1 MAILTCKL
9 CRKLFNGTDKKICV
23 DCLNRLDDLYPKV
36 RDYIRDHPKE
46 EFNVETVAD
55 ALDQDIRYVQELV
68 NLGYL
73 DRDVPDGGLRAPRSE
88 REKLAKAFE
97 ASIDK
102 LRASTAAQQQ
112 SRAVSYGQELYG
124 DKSGR
129 KR

>member
-1 MAILTCKL
+1 MALITCKL
-9 CRKLFNGTDKKICV
+9 CRKLFNASDKKICV
-23 DCLNRLDDLYPKV
+23 DCLNRLDELYPQV

-46 EFNVETVAD
+46 EFDVETVAE

-73 DRDVPDGGLRAPRSE
+73 DRDVPDGEIKPPKSE

-102 LRASTAAQQQ
+102 LKANAAAAQQTK
-112 SRAVSYGQELYG
+112 SVSYGQDLYG

-129 KR
+129 RR